1 MIRGDL
7 VLWKT
12 APSANTPG
20 APSWPNKDLVGRVV
34 SLCEWMNTSDEPTC
48 GDQWVEVVWSN
59 NESTR
64 CFRRDLKV
72 WL

>member
-1 MIRGDL
+1 MVRGDL

-48 GDQWVEVVWSN
+48 GDQWVEGDIGKWIQQFFSN
-59 NESTR
+59 T
-64 CFRRDLKV
+64 
-72 WL
+72 